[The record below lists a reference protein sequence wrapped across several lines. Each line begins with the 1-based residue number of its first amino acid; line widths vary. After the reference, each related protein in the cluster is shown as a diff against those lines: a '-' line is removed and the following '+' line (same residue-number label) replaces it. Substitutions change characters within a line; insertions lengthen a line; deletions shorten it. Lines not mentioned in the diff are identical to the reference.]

1 MFTLISCVMYAQSI
15 EVSGTVVAELD
26 KSPIVGATVF
36 IAGTSEGRI
45 TDAEGKFTI
54 KVKVGDK
61 LEISSMGYQVVE
73 ETITAE
79 SQNLIIQL
87 KETAIV
93 TDDVVVVGFGTQKK
107 ESVVS
112 SVSTIKPSELKVP
125 SSNLTTALGGRIAG
139 MMAVQTTG
147 EPGRDGD
154 AVNFFVRGAGSFE
167 QGVRNPLILIDG
179 AEMTTTD
186 FARLQPDDIESF
198 SVMKD
203 ATAAAVYGSRG
214 ANGVIVVTTKQGKEG
229 KAKINI
235 RYETSV
241 SMPTRMIDLADNI
254 TYMELHNEAI
264 RTRNPNGVVPYSD
277 EKIAR
282 TAAANANRMVYP
294 SVDWYDML
302 FKNSTVNQRINF
314 NVSGGGAVAR
324 YYISGTY
331 NRDNGILKNN
341 GSSNFNNNIAINQY
355 SLRTNFD
362 INATKT
368 TRIGFNLQGEFNDYT
383 GPLDGG
389 DGMYNKVI
397 NANPVMFPAV
407 YDPNGVNTMVK
418 HTMFGNYGVNEPD
431 YTNPY
436 AEMVRGYKQ
445 NSSSTFLAQL
455 SANQDLKGITE
466 GLSARMLAY
475 TKRYSYYNI
484 TRQYNP
490 YYYRLDSYDR
500 ETGRYA
506 LTCLNET
513 SGSEALNY
521 SGTDKDVTTAMYFE
535 GAINYD
541 RTFKDKHA
549 VTAMMVYTIRNQI
562 VGNAGS
568 LEASLPTRNMG
579 LAGRFTYGYDSRYF
593 FEVNFGYNGSER
605 FDKKNRWGFFPSV
618 GFGWLISNEPF
629 YGDNLK
635 KVLSNLKIKA
645 TYGLVGNDNIGSSS
659 DRFFYMSN
667 VNLND
672 GGKKYSFGTD
682 FGYSKNGI
690 STSRYAN
697 ADIKWETAYK
707 TDIGIEI
714 GLFDKLQ
721 FVGDYF
727 YERRDNVLLDR
738 AFIPST
744 AGFAAGI
751 RANVGSNSSEGFD
764 ASLDYNQTFGEDLWI
779 SGRATFTYATSRW
792 LKYEEPEYKNARW
805 RSRIGQS
812 QTQTW
817 GYVAERLFV
826 DDYDVWNSPT
836 QNFGGSYDVQGGD
849 IKYRDINNDGII
861 SEADQV
867 PIGFPTNPE
876 VMYGFGASIGYKG
889 FDFSFF
895 FQGSARSSFWIDVN
909 SGTPV
914 ERNASIAPF
923 IDKQRALIQAI
934 ADSHWSEEN
943 PNSYAFWPRLSE
955 EDHYN
960 NRQTSTWWMRNGSF
974 LRLKQVELG
983 YTLPEAVTKKMKMQM
998 LRIYVSANNVASF
1011 SKFKLWDTEMGSN
1024 GLGYP
1029 IQLVINGGIQIGF

>member
-1 MFTLISCVMYAQSI
+1 MDGHAGISAMQGS
-15 EVSGTVVAELD
+15 EVS
-26 KSPIVGATVF
+26 IC
-36 IAGTSEGRI
+36 R
-45 TDAEGKFTI
+45 
-54 KVKVGDK
+54 
-61 LEISSMGYQVVE
+61 
-73 ETITAE
+73 
-79 SQNLIIQL
+79 
-87 KETAIV
+87 
-93 TDDVVVVGFGTQKK
+93 
-107 ESVVS
+107 
-112 SVSTIKPSELKVP
+112 
-125 SSNLTTALGGRIAG
+125 
-139 MMAVQTTG
+139 
-147 EPGRDGD
+147 
-154 AVNFFVRGAGSFE
+154 
-167 QGVRNPLILIDG
+167 
-179 AEMTTTD
+179 
-186 FARLQPDDIESF
+186 
-198 SVMKD
+198 
-203 ATAAAVYGSRG
+203 
-214 ANGVIVVTTKQGKEG
+214 
-229 KAKINI
+229 
-235 RYETSV
+235 
-241 SMPTRMIDLADNI
+241 
-254 TYMELHNEAI
+254 
-264 RTRNPNGVVPYSD
+264 
-277 EKIAR
+277 
-282 TAAANANRMVYP
+282 
-294 SVDWYDML
+294 
-302 FKNSTVNQRINF
+302 
-314 NVSGGGAVAR
+314 GGGCA
-324 YYISGTY
+324 S
-331 NRDNGILKNN
+331 
-341 GSSNFNNNIAINQY
+341 
-355 SLRTNFD
+355 
-362 INATKT
+362 
-368 TRIGFNLQGEFNDYT
+368 
-383 GPLDGG
+383 
-389 DGMYNKVI
+389 
-397 NANPVMFPAV
+397 
-407 YDPNGVNTMVK
+407 MVQK
-418 HTMFGNYGVNEPD
+418 YWFLIYGVNGPE

-521 SGTDKDVTTAMYFE
+521 QGTDKDVTTAMYFE

-605 FDKKNRWGFFPSV
+605 FDKKNFFPSV

-645 TYGLVGNDNIGSSS
+645 TYGLVGNDNIGDSS

-672 GGKKYSFGTD
+672 GGKSYSFGTD

-690 STSRYAN
+690 STTRYAN

-727 YERRDNVLLDR
+727 YERRDNVLLNR

-744 AGFAAGI
+744 AGFAANI

-805 RSRIGQS
+805 RSRVGQS

-836 QNFGGSYDVQGGD
+836 QSFGGDYDVQGGD

-867 PIGFPTNPE
+867 PIGYPTNPE

-895 FQGSARSSFWIDVN
+895 FQGSARSSFWI
-909 SGTPV
+909 SPS
-914 ERNASIAPF
+914 SISPF
-923 IDKQRALIQAI
+923 YDKQRVLIQSI
-934 ADSHWSEEN
+934 ADSYWSEEN
-943 PNSYAFWPRLSE
+943 PDSYAFWPRLSE
-955 EDHYN
+955 NTHN
-960 NRQTSTWWMRNGSF
+960 NNTQTSTWWMRNGSF

-998 LRIYVSANNVASF
+998 LRVYVSANNVASF